1 MKYIYAERHQTVLHS
16 SKCPLTAYDC
26 ATSVFLNRYFHLKK
40 KILGNQLCSWDFMCL
55 ELNFP
60 SFIKPMVVRPLS
72 FARPNPP
79 KSPPRLWAF
88 ATRSNLAT
96 LVFPQQKLKNLT
108 QFSIQ
113 SASSLHQIFHA
124 MSLNIQEKK
133 LIEYTG

>member
-1 MKYIYAERHQTVLHS
+1 MKYINAERHQTALHS
-16 SKCPLTAYDC
+16 SKYPLTAYDC
-26 ATSVFLNRYFHLKK
+26 ATSVFLNSHLKK
-40 KILGNQLCSWDFMCL
+40 KILGNQLCSWDIMCL

-60 SFIKPMVVRPLS
+60 SFIKPMVVCPLS
-72 FARPNPP
+72 FACPNPP

-88 ATRSNLAT
+88 ATRSKLAT